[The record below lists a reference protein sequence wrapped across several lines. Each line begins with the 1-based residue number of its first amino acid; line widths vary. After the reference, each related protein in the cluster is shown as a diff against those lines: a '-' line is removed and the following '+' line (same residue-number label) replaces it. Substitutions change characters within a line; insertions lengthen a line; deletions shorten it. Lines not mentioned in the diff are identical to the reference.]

1 MRIQTLSLKIIAIFL
16 LFGLGYWTQ
25 TVVHRHEDCGESY
38 MWLNEELRCTDE
50 QVLDKAEYSELKLDL
65 LEMIERQRDGGY
77 ITNAAVYF
85 RDLSNGPTMGINQYM
100 DFVPA
105 SLLKVPLML
114 TYLRLAED
122 DPALLERE
130 LTFLGPPDDFTQ
142 GIPPGQAVEVG
153 KIYEIRDLLRRLIVY
168 SDNGAWDVLYNYLG
182 EISPDL
188 SLLAET
194 YHELGII
201 EPQSAFDEVITVK
214 SYASI
219 FRLLYNSSYLSK
231 EHSSMALDLLSQTV
245 YTHGLRQGI
254 PRTIPIAHK
263 FGERFTEDYNQLHD
277 CGIVYYPG
285 NAYLLCVMTRGS
297 DFAKLAEFIGEV
309 SAAVYEEVDSRRK

>member
-1 MRIQTLSLKIIAIFL
+1 MRIQTLSLKIVAIL
-16 LFGLGYWTQ
+16 LLLGLGYWAGSARKQ
-25 TVVHRHEDCGESY
+25 GEDCGENY
-38 MWLNEELRCTDE
+38 MWLNEQLRCAGKPVISKAGY
-50 QVLDKAEYSELKLDL
+50 VLLKNDLSESIAQFKS
-65 LEMIERQRDGGY
+65 DGL
-77 ITNAAVYF
+77 ISDAAVYF
-85 RDLSNGPTMGINQYM
+85 RDLSDGPTMGINQYM
-100 DFVPA
+100 GFVPA

-130 LTFLGPPDDFTQ
+130 LTFLGLPDDFTQ

-188 SLLAET
+188 LLLAET

-201 EPQSAFDEVITVK
+201 EPQGAFDEVITVK

-231 EHSSMALDLLSQTV
+231 EHSNMALDLLSQTV
-245 YTHGLRQGI
+245 YAGGLRQGI

-285 NAYLLCVMTRGS
+285 NPYLLCVMTRGD
-297 DFAKLAEFIGEV
+297 DFEKMADFIAEM
-309 SAAVYEEVDSRRK
+309 SAAVYQEVDSRRL